1 MTSSAGQH
9 SGSFGALVTDFAR
22 RVAGVAHAVVV
33 SPDGLLFAASVD
45 LPADRAEQLASV
57 ASELMRMADSA
68 AECFKGGAVNQT
80 MIEMELG
87 YLFLVSIDDGSSL
100 AALASPRCELGAV
113 AYEMTRLADQLSR
126 QLAAGVPEQL
136 QGERGGNR

>member
-9 SGSFGALVTDFAR
+9 SGSLGALVTDFVR
-22 RVAGVAHAVVV
+22 RVTGVAHAVVV
-33 SPDGLLFAASVD
+33 SPDGLLFAASAD
-45 LPADRAEQLASV
+45 LSPDRAEQLASV
-57 ASELMRMADSA
+57 ASELMRMAGGA

-113 AYEMTRLADQLSR
+113 AYEMTIVADQLG
-126 QLAAGVPEQL
+126 QWLAAGVPEQL
-136 QGERGGNR
+136 YGERGGSR

>member
-9 SGSFGALVTDFAR
+9 SDIFGALVTEFVR
-22 RVAGVAHAVVV
+22 RVAGVAHAVVI
-33 SPDGLLFAASVD
+33 SPDGLLFASSAD

-68 AECFKGGAVNQT
+68 AASFKGGAVNQT
-80 MIEMELG
+80 MVEMELG
-87 YLFLVSIDDGSSL
+87 YLFLMSIDDGSSL

-113 AYEMTRLADQLSR
+113 AYEMTKLVDQLSR
-126 QLAAGVPEQL
+126 RLAAGVPEQM
-136 QGERGGNR
+136 QGESGGNR